1 MEKSQEERNKLEKE
15 IVNEVDQ
22 QLDMIIKKFINKGV
36 PKFIIRSNINKV
48 LDILL

>member
-22 QLDMIIKKFINKGV
+22 QLDMIIKN
-36 PKFIIRSNINKV
+36 
-48 LDILL
+48 L